1 MATIVFNAVGSY
13 LGGPIGGAI
22 GSLIG
27 RQVDTALFGSS
38 NRQGPRLAEL
48 AVSTSSYGQVL
59 PRHFGRMRVAGSIIW
74 ATDLVEHSETAG
86 GGKGAPSTTTYS
98 YTASLAV
105 ALSSRPIQSIG
116 RIWADGKLLRGEAG
130 DLKVG
135 GTLRIYTGLGDQEPD
150 PLILAAEGE
159 SRCPAHR
166 DLAYVVFEDLDL
178 SDYYNRIP
186 ALTFEVVAEE
196 GITLQDVIGEVIEDA
211 DANVPLPELRGFTCE
226 GPLTGSLE
234 TLGQVLPLEAD
245 AGGEQ
250 LVISRER
257 LQTGTVMLDEAA
269 ASVEDDAFGPISGMA
284 RHRSK
289 PPEQPSNV
297 LRYYDPDRDYL
308 PGSQRPT
315 GRMTAGAPRT
325 IDLPAAIDA
334 ASAREL
340 VENNARRLDWARERI
355 AWRTCAL
362 DSSAGPGAI
371 VSLPGLTG
379 RWRVVDWEWQASG
392 VELSL
397 VRVPPGGPAAE
408 LQPPADSGRASL
420 AADMPVGTTAL
431 VAFELPLDGMEA
443 NADTPRVFAAVS
455 SASADWRGAALYADR
470 GDGELHPLGPSN
482 RSRSV
487 IGTVSNAL
495 PAASQLLFD
504 RQSQIIVSL
513 VDPAMQLASVDMRQ
527 LASGANL
534 ALVGEEILQFA
545 TAAPVGDGSWRLEG
559 LLRGRGGTGTKL
571 GSHIAGEPF
580 VLLNSA
586 PTALDAG
593 ILGRL
598 GERQVIATGR
608 GDESPVSAPVLLDG
622 VTLRPLSPVH
632 PRCSQAP
639 DGTLSLGWTRRARG
653 GWQWQDGVDVPLVE
667 EAETYVV
674 TLGDFGSPFA
684 QWTAQEPRLDIAP
697 AVLSALLPQAAGQI
711 LTVRQQ
717 GTHALSQPLPLCT
730 LT

>member
-38 NRQGPRLAEL
+38 SRQGPRLAEL
-48 AVSTSSYGQVL
+48 AVSTSSYGQIL
-59 PRHFGRMRVAGSIIW
+59 PRHFGRMRVAGSILW
-74 ATDLVEHSETAG
+74 ATDLVEHSETTG
-86 GGKGAPSTTTYS
+86 GGKGAPSATTYS
-98 YTASLAV
+98 YTVSLAV

-135 GTLRIYTGLGDQEPD
+135 GTLRVYTGVGDQEPD

-196 GITLQDVIGEVIEDA
+196 EITLQNVIGEVIEEA
-211 DANVPLPELRGFTCE
+211 DANVPLPELRGLTCD
-226 GPLTGSLE
+226 GPLAGSLE
-234 TLGQVLPLEAD
+234 ILGRVLPLEAD
-245 AGGEQ
+245 AGAEK
-250 LVISRER
+250 LIISRER
-257 LQTGTVMLDEAA
+257 LQTGTVMVDEAA
-269 ASVEDDAFGPISGMA
+269 ASVEDDAFGPTSGMA

-289 PPEQPSNV
+289 PPEQLPKV
-297 LRYYDPDRDYL
+297 LRYYDPERDYL
-308 PGSQRPT
+308 PGSQRPV
-315 GRMTAGAPRT
+315 GRMTAGEPQT

-334 ASAREL
+334 ASARKL
-340 VENNARRLDWARERI
+340 IENNARRIDWARERI
-355 AWRTCAL
+355 AWRTCTL
-362 DSSAGPGAI
+362 DSAASPGAI
-371 VSLPGLTG
+371 VSLPGLPG
-379 RWRVVDWEWQASG
+379 RWRVLEWEWHVSG

-397 VRVPPGGPAAE
+397 ARVPPGESATA
-408 LQPPADSGRASL
+408 LQLPADSGRASL
-420 AADMPVGTTAL
+420 ASDMSIGTTAL

-443 NADTPRVFAAVS
+443 NADTPRAFAAVS
-455 SASADWRGAALYADR
+455 SASANWRGAALYADR

-482 RSRSV
+482 RGRSV

-495 PAASQLLFD
+495 PAASPLLVD

-527 LASGANL
+527 LAFGANL

-545 TAAPVGDGSWRLEG
+545 KATPVGDGNWRLEG
-559 LLRGRGGTGTKL
+559 LLRGRGGTEGKAA
-571 GSHIAGEPF
+571 SHVAGEPF
-580 VLLNSA
+580 VVLNSA
-586 PTALDAG
+586 PTALDVG
-593 ILGRL
+593 ILGRQS
-598 GERQVIATGR
+598 ERQLVAIGR
-608 GDESPVSAPVLLDG
+608 GDDSPVVAPVLLDG
-622 VTLRPLSPVH
+622 ITLRPLAPVH

-667 EAETYVV
+667 EAETYIV
-674 TLGDFGSPFA
+674 TLGAFESPFA
-684 QWTAQEPRLDIAP
+684 QWNTHEPRMEIPP
-697 AVLSALLPQAAGQI
+697 AVLITLLPEATGQP
-711 LTVRQQ
+711 LTVRQR
-717 GTHALSQPLPLCT
+717 GTHALSDPLHLCI